1 MPSPADLVGR
11 PFRSEDWTVMDIKN
25 LERMRIGRAA
35 KDVQEVGVIL
45 RPSGQSRLLTK
56 LRNTVGTQTLVADA
70 TGHTQAADHVD
81 TAALQDEVKR
91 LRVAL
96 DKAVKINEK
105 MWNGVVDLKLAA

>member
-1 MPSPADLVGR
+1 
-11 PFRSEDWTVMDIKN
+11 MDIKN